1 MSSTPSEK
9 HSPLLSPQEQILAL
23 LNAAN
28 PSALSSTTD
37 ANADQDTL
45 MESVS
50 VKTSP
55 PPPQGIPPVPPTN
68 PAPAQAPAAPSPTS
82 APVPTPAPAAV
93 VAPVNNEDID
103 TSSAVTT
110 TATAADEQTNRPGT
124 PIAESAEATDSAESL
139 DPLSHLTH
147 IFDKIRK
154 QVIEWGEDANWKI
167 DVFLLPNEDGAPTP
181 GLPPHDPQLL
191 SQGPATPARVPV
203 PTPRIDL
210 TGSPPRFPG
219 GAQDMDIGR
228 PLGPG
233 SRGFALQP
241 PPTDLPLSKSL
252 GVPGSLSEQEI
263 KRMSES
269 EAKRML
275 ALATRQI
282 REQQESLAQAILD
295 LESMQRLSSKRERE
309 AEARLEVEKQIMERD
324 AFILSKKLRETSLTL
339 AEKDREIKDVQYQ
352 LETGKR
358 LIKERNEE
366 RRKRIDDQGSVPPRS
381 SSGRPE
387 TSSDPTSGTPGRS
400 DPNPPYH
407 QHRHRHVHRHR
418 HSHLLRHLR
427 GKASSTT
434 VPTGTD
440 SLENLALL
448 ATQVLSR
455 EPLPVPKASQ
465 DAEGERKKRQIDDRD
480 RGLQLRPVKRPE
492 LNGYQKDGSGSQ
504 SQPLSGSQSQPLE
517 RHPSRVDPTKP
528 SAVSNGKLKAPDQ
541 LQPLPL
547 MPPAT
552 LMRAPSQQSTSS
564 SSARPFAKQQQPQQH
579 QPPYSSDRSLNKQRR

>member
-1 MSSTPSEK
+1 M
-9 HSPLLSPQEQILAL
+9 
-23 LNAAN
+23 
-28 PSALSSTTD
+28 
-37 ANADQDTL
+37 
-45 MESVS
+45 
-50 VKTSP
+50 
-55 PPPQGIPPVPPTN
+55 N
-68 PAPAQAPAAPSPTS
+68 PAPAQAPAAPV
-82 APVPTPAPAAV
+82 PVTAPAPAPVAAPAPAPATV
-93 VAPVNNEDID
+93 VAPINNKDNN
-103 TSSAVTT
+103 TAATVTT
-110 TATAADEQTNRPGT
+110 TTAAADEQTNRTGT
-124 PIAESAEATDSAESL
+124 PIAESAEAMDSAESL

-167 DVFLLPNEDGAPTP
+167 DVFLLPNEDGVPTP
-181 GLPPHDPQLL
+181 GLPHDPQLL
-191 SQGPATPARVPV
+191 SQGPATPARAPV

-219 GAQDMDIGR
+219 GAQDMDVGR
-228 PLGPG
+228 ALGPG

-252 GVPGSLSEQEI
+252 GVPGSLNEQEI
-263 KRMSES
+263 GRMNEN

-295 LESMQRLSSKRERE
+295 LESMQRLSAKRERE

-366 RRKRIDDQGSVPPRS
+366 RRKRIDDQGNVPPRS
-381 SSGRPE
+381 SSGRLE
-387 TSSDPTSGTPGRS
+387 TSSDPASGAPGRS

-418 HSHLLRHLR
+418 HSHIHRQLR
-427 GKASSTT
+427 GKASTT
-434 VPTGTD
+434 TFPTGTD

-465 DAEGERKKRQIDDRD
+465 DAETERKKRQMDDRD

-492 LNGYQKDGSGSQ
+492 LNGYQKDD
-504 SQPLSGSQSQPLE
+504 LGSQSQPLE
-517 RHPSRVDPTKP
+517 RHPSRIDPTKP
-528 SAVSNGKLKAPDQ
+528 SAVSNGKLKAQDQ

-547 MPPAT
+547 LPPAS

-564 SSARPFAKQQQPQQH
+564 SSVRPFAKQQQPQQQ
-579 QPPYSSDRSLNKQRR
+579 QPPHGNDRSLNKQRR

>member
-1 MSSTPSEK
+1 
-9 HSPLLSPQEQILAL
+9 
-23 LNAAN
+23 
-28 PSALSSTTD
+28 
-37 ANADQDTL
+37 

-50 VKTSP
+50 VKASP
-55 PPPQGIPPVPPTN
+55 PPPQGIRPVPLPI
-68 PAPAQAPAAPSPTS
+68 PAQAPAASTPTS
-82 APVPTPAPAAV
+82 TPAQVLAAV
-93 VAPVNNEDID
+93 APPANNNNNNDNDNDNDNTAII
-103 TSSAVTT
+103 TSTTT
-110 TATAADEQTNRPGT
+110 TADEQSNRSGT
-124 PIAESAEATDSAESL
+124 PIAESAETGDSAESL

-203 PTPRIDL
+203 PPSRIDL
-210 TGSPPRFPG
+210 TGSPPRFSG
-219 GAQDMDIGR
+219 GVQDMDVGR
-228 PLGPG
+228 PSGPG

-252 GVPGSLSEQEI
+252 SVSGSLNEQDI
-263 KRMSES
+263 KRMSEA

-295 LESMQRLSSKRERE
+295 LESMQRLSAKRERE

-352 LETGKR
+352 LEIGKR
-358 LIKERNEE
+358 LIKERSEE

-387 TSSDPTSGTPGRS
+387 TSSDPASGTPGQS
-400 DPNPPYH
+400 DPVPPYH

-418 HSHLLRHLR
+418 HSHIHRHLR
-427 GKASSTT
+427 GKASATA
-434 VPTGTD
+434 PTGTD

-465 DAEGERKKRQIDDRD
+465 AVEGERKKRQIDDRD

-504 SQPLSGSQSQPLE
+504 SQALE
-517 RHPSRVDPTKP
+517 RYPSRVDSTMP
-528 SAVSNGKLKAPDQ
+528 STVSNGNLKAQDQ
-541 LQPLPL
+541 HQQLPLQPS
-547 MPPAT
+547 AF

-564 SSARPFAKQQQPQQH
+564 SSARPFDKQQQLQQQ
-579 QPPYSSDRSLNKQRR
+579 QPHGNDRSLNKQRR

>member
-1 MSSTPSEK
+1 
-9 HSPLLSPQEQILAL
+9 
-23 LNAAN
+23 
-28 PSALSSTTD
+28 
-37 ANADQDTL
+37 

-50 VKTSP
+50 VKASP
-55 PPPQGIPPVPPTN
+55 PLSQGIRPVPLPI
-68 PAPAQAPAAPSPTS
+68 PAQEPAASTPTS
-82 APVPTPAPAAV
+82 TPGPVPAAV
-93 VAPVNNEDID
+93 VAPVNNNNSDNDNTAII
-103 TSSAVTT
+103 TT
-110 TATAADEQTNRPGT
+110 TTTAADEQTNRSGT
-124 PIAESAEATDSAESL
+124 PVAESAETGDSAESL

-203 PTPRIDL
+203 PPSRIDL
-210 TGSPPRFPG
+210 TGSPPRFSG
-219 GAQDMDIGR
+219 GAQDMDVGR
-228 PLGPG
+228 PSGPG

-252 GVPGSLSEQEI
+252 GVSGSLNEQDI
-263 KRMSES
+263 KRMSEA

-295 LESMQRLSSKRERE
+295 LESMQRLSAKR
-309 AEARLEVEKQIMERD
+309 
-324 AFILSKKLRETSLTL
+324 
-339 AEKDREIKDVQYQ
+339 IKDVQYQ

-358 LIKERNEE
+358 LIKERSEE

-381 SSGRPE
+381 SSGRLE
-387 TSSDPTSGTPGRS
+387 TSSDPASGTPGRS
-400 DPNPPYH
+400 DPVPPYH

-418 HSHLLRHLR
+418 HSHIHRHLR
-427 GKASSTT
+427 GKASATI
-434 VPTGTD
+434 PTGTD

-504 SQPLSGSQSQPLE
+504 SQALE
-517 RHPSRVDPTKP
+517 CHPSRVDFAKP
-528 SAVSNGKLKAPDQ
+528 STVSNGKLKAQDQ
-541 LQPLPL
+541 HQQLSLQP
-547 MPPAT
+547 PAS

-564 SSARPFAKQQQPQQH
+564 SSARPFAQQQLPQQLPH
-579 QPPYSSDRSLNKQRR
+579 GSDRSLNKQRR